1 MQPTNLLQLE
11 KRWRHYREPVLLAAS
26 GGAIDTISFIALFG
40 LFTAHVTGNLVVA
53 GASLAGNSDGIL
65 AKLVAIPVFMLVVA
79 VTTLVIQSRKTFSA
93 GLLASLFGAEI
104 LLLALFALAGLL
116 YQPFT
121 DAGDI
126 HVLIAGMLGV
136 MAMGIRN
143 ATSRLLLASTSPS
156 TMMTGNVTQLTIDI
170 MSLIKNPDAENR
182 AKLVKS
188 STSVAGFTIGA
199 GAGAVAYI
207 VAGFLSTLVPI
218 LLIAVVTV
226 WEIRYMRSQA
236 AVNPT

>member
-1 MQPTNLLQLE
+1 M
-11 KRWRHYREPVLLAAS
+11 
-26 GGAIDTISFIALFG
+26 
-40 LFTAHVTGNLVVA
+40 
-53 GASLAGNSDGIL
+53 
-65 AKLVAIPVFMLVVA
+65 
-79 VTTLVIQSRKTFSA
+79 TTLIIQSRKTLSA

-116 YQPFT
+116 SQPFT

-126 HVLIAGMLGV
+126 HVLITGMLGV

-170 MSLIKNPDAENR
+170 MSLIKNPGPENR

-207 VAGFLSTLVPI
+207 VAGFFSTLLPI
-218 LLIAVVTV
+218 LLIAVVAV
-226 WEIRYMRSQA
+226 WEIRYMRSQSA
-236 AVNPT
+236 PGPV